1 MDYLDSF
8 SGSKFSLFEKNNTIY
23 LKKFYENINQRDI
36 ESFQKQKN
44 FNNYKLKGFKISSA
58 EILAAKYEPAKPKS
72 PLLWIK
78 LISLG
83 AIITLIVTLRQIHCI
98 NYASVPT

>member
-36 ESFQKQKN
+36 DSFQKQK
-44 FNNYKLKGFKISSA
+44 
-58 EILAAKYEPAKPKS
+58 IL
-72 PLLWIK
+72 
-78 LISLG
+78 
-83 AIITLIVTLRQIHCI
+83 ITI
-98 NYASVPT
+98 N